1 MLCSGGWTVNAKSPR
16 DTRVLLPILR
26 HRKTELRLTYNS
38 RMSTSLQEFFLKQK
52 EAIRKRTYEVFALL
66 RPEHMAWKPGK
77 DALSVGDMLQ
87 HLWVSEEGVRRV
99 ALDGNFAYYETR
111 IPKGLSGVL
120 GKTGSLEEE
129 LKNIERVHRE
139 TLAIIA
145 AKPAELFE
153 EERAHAGIG
162 FRRKVAVILFGMND
176 HEIHHRAQL
185 MTYLRILGTPV
196 AEPFQKPSK

>member
-1 MLCSGGWTVNAKSPR
+1 
-16 DTRVLLPILR
+16 
-26 HRKTELRLTYNS
+26 
-38 RMSTSLQEFFLKQK
+38 MSTTLQEFFVKQK
-52 EAIRKRTYEVFALL
+52 EAIRKRSNEVFALL
-66 RPEHMAWKPGK
+66 RAEHMAWKPERG
-77 DALSVGDMLQ
+77 ALSVGDMLQ

-111 IPKGLSGVL
+111 IPKGLAGVL

-145 AKPAELFE
+145 AQPAELFE
-153 EERAHAGIG
+153 DERAHAAIG

-196 AEPFQKPSK
+196 PEPFKKPEN